1 MSKIKLDV
9 PDSVPG
15 AIEVS
20 EDELADEL
28 SLLAAIKLYELRRLS
43 SGAAADL
50 AGIPRTQ
57 FLMKLGDYSV
67 ATFRFTSSDMEE
79 EAEHA

>member
-1 MSKIKLDV
+1 MTEIKFEI

-15 AIEVS
+15 ALELDGDGLSS
-20 EDELADEL
+20 ELI
-28 SLLAAIKLYELRRLS
+28 LLTAIKLYELRKLS

-50 AGIPRTQ
+50 AGITRTQ
-57 FLMKLGDYSV
+57 FLAKLGDYSV
-67 ATFRFTSSDMEE
+67 ATFRLTTSDIEE